1 MQVICN
7 TEDFQITE
15 KTAVT
20 LGKFDG
26 IHKGHQRLLNALLE
40 KKKQGLKT
48 VVFTFFVPP
57 LPDQKD
63 EVRQLTP
70 NDEKICFLESYGID
84 YLIVYP
90 FTDKVRQTKPKD
102 FIKEILCKKINA
114 SFVAAGPDFCFGYKR
129 EGNVA
134 LLQEMSGECGYEFEV
149 YDKVSYQN
157 EAVSSSRIRECI
169 SKGRMEDA
177 AAMLGRAFCVGGT
190 VIHGKSLGHTI
201 GFATMNLVW
210 PRGKFLVP
218 VGVYFSKVKIG
229 GQSYAA
235 ITNVGHRPTVE
246 KDAAKS
252 DLLLEAHL
260 LQYNHMAYG
269 EEIEVS
275 FFHYERPEVR
285 FSGLDAL
292 KKQLEEDSKACAVY
306 FEERE
311 QDGKQKGFREE
322 KA

>member
-57 LPDQKD
+57 IPGCED
-63 EVRQLTP
+63 VRQLTP
-70 NDEKICFLESYGID
+70 NDEKKKFLEAYGID
-84 YLIVYP
+84 YLIEYP
-90 FTDKVRQTKPKD
+90 FTEKVRHTAPKD
-102 FIKEILCKKINA
+102 FIREILCKKLCA
-114 SFVAAGPDFCFGYKR
+114 AFVAAGPDFCFGYERK
-129 EGNVA
+129 GNVA
-134 LLQEMSGECGYEFEV
+134 LLEKMSSLCGYEFEV
-149 YDKVSYQN
+149 FDKVSYKG
-157 EAVSSSRIRECI
+157 EPISSSRIRACI
-169 SKGRMEDA
+169 SEGQMEDA
-177 AAMLGRAFCVGGT
+177 CEMLDRPFSLIGT
-190 VIHGKSLGHTI
+190 VIHGKAIGHTI

-210 PRGKFLVP
+210 PEDKLLVP
-218 VGVYFSKVKIG
+218 IGVYLSKVKIG
-229 GQSYAA
+229 GNTYQA

-260 LQYNHMAYG
+260 LQYSQMAYG

-275 FFHYERPEVR
+275 LFHYERPEVR

-292 KKQLEEDSKACAVY
+292 KEQLKKDTLACVTY
-306 FEERE
+306 FEERGN
-311 QDGKQKGFREE
+311 DGKKEGFIEE

>member
-57 LPDQKD
+57 IPGCED
-63 EVRQLTP
+63 VRQLTP
-70 NDEKICFLESYGID
+70 NDEKKKFLEAYGID
-84 YLIVYP
+84 YLIEYP
-90 FTDKVRQTKPKD
+90 FTEKVRHTAPKD
-102 FIKEILCKKINA
+102 FIREILCKKLCA
-114 SFVAAGPDFCFGYKR
+114 AFVAAGPDFCFGYERK
-129 EGNVA
+129 GNVA
-134 LLQEMSGECGYEFEV
+134 LLEKMSSLCGYEFEV
-149 YDKVSYQN
+149 FDKVSYKG
-157 EAVSSSRIRECI
+157 EPISSSRIRACI
-169 SKGRMEDA
+169 SEGQMEDA
-177 AAMLGRAFCVGGT
+177 CEMLDRPFSLSGT
-190 VIHGKSLGHTI
+190 VIHGKAIGHTI

-210 PRGKFLVP
+210 PEDKLLVP
-218 VGVYFSKVKIG
+218 IGVYLSKVKIG
-229 GQSYAA
+229 GNTYQA

-260 LQYNHMAYG
+260 LQYSQMAYG

-275 FFHYERPEVR
+275 LFHYERPEVR
-285 FSGLDAL
+285 FSGSGMQSA
-292 KKQLEEDSKACAVY
+292 
-306 FEERE
+306 
-311 QDGKQKGFREE
+311 
-322 KA
+322 

>member
-26 IHKGHQRLLNALLE
+26 IHRGHQRLLNALLE

-57 LPDQKD
+57 IPGRDD
-63 EVRQLTP
+63 VRQLTP
-70 NDEKICFLESYGID
+70 NDEKKEFLESYGID
-84 YLIVYP
+84 YLIEYP
-90 FTDKVRQTKPKD
+90 FTEKVRHTDPRAFVQN
-102 FIKEILCKKINA
+102 ILCKKIGA
-114 SFVAAGPDFCFGYKR
+114 AFVAAGPDFCFGYERK
-129 EGNVA
+129 GNVA
-134 LLQEMSGECGYEFEV
+134 LLEEMSHECGYEFQV
-149 YDKVSYQN
+149 FDKVSYKG
-157 EAVSSSRIRECI
+157 EPISSSRIREAI
-169 SKGRMEDA
+169 KEGHMEEA
-177 AAMLGRAFCVGGT
+177 ADMLGRPFSIEGT

-201 GFATMNLVW
+201 GFATMNLAW
-210 PRGKFLVP
+210 PGEKLLVP
-218 VGVYFSKVKIG
+218 IGVYFSKVRIAGK
-229 GQSYAA
+229 SYAA

-246 KDAAKS
+246 KDTTKS

-260 LQYNHMAYG
+260 LQYSQMVYG
-269 EEIEVS
+269 EKIEVRL
-275 FFHYERPEVR
+275 FHYERPEVR

-292 KKQLEEDSKACAVY
+292 KEQLKKDSLACVTY
-306 FEERE
+306 FEERGN
-311 QDGKQKGFREE
+311 DGKQEGFSKE